1 MAISSSM
8 SGGGRS
14 RRWRWGFTA
23 AIDVPPFEA
32 KAGDRVELD
41 LACIWT
47 VRDGKLVE
55 YHDYG

>member
-1 MAISSSM
+1 
-8 SGGGRS
+8 
-14 RRWRWGFTA
+14 
-23 AIDVPPFEA
+23 VPPFEA